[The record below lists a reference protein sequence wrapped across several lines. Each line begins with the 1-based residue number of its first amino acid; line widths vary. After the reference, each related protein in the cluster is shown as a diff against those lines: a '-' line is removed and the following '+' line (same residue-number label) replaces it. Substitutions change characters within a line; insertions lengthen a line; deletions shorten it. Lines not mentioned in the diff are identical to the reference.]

1 MGVDELIARA
11 AIHDVVL
18 RYCRG
23 IDRLD
28 RDLVRSCYHADA
40 TDEHGSFSGGV
51 EAYLD
56 WVFRLVPKYDATQH
70 LVANHLAEFGAGGAA
85 AGVAVAET
93 YGVSVHVTAG
103 GPPTRNLIVG
113 FRFVDR
119 FEDRGD
125 GWRIAARYATTEWTR
140 APDPATHWPTPEHL
154 RTGRRDRNDVL
165 YTLLADL

>member
-1 MGVDELIARA
+1 MGVDELLARA
-11 AIHDVVL
+11 EIHDVVL

-28 RDLVRSCYHADA
+28 RELVRSCYHDDA
-40 TDEHGSFSGGV
+40 TDEHGSFNGGV
-51 EAYLD
+51 EEYLE
-56 WVFRLVPKYDATQH
+56 WVFRLVPKYDASQH
-70 LVANHLAEFGAGGAA
+70 LVANQLVEFREGRAASGAA
-85 AGVAVAET
+85 VVET

-103 GPPTRNLIVG
+103 GPPARNLVVG
-113 FRFVDR
+113 FRYVDR

-140 APDPATHWPTPEHL
+140 SPDPATHWPTPEHL
-154 RTGRRDRNDVL
+154 RRGTRDRSDIL